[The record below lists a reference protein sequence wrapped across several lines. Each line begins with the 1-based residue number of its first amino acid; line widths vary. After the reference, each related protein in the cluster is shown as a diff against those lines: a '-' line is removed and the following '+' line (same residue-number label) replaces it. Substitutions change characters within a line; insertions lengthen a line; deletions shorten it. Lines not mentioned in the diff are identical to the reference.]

1 MARPNVEV
9 ERRQQI
15 LLSTCQVIAHQ
26 GVKELR
32 MADIAQAAGLST
44 GIIHYYF
51 DNKKDLIRAAF
62 QKNFERSLQNRAD
75 ISNSD
80 KTPLEK
86 LHAHID
92 ATLPTDKDS
101 IRAWHVWMELW
112 SASLHDT
119 DLQKLNDQAY
129 TERRQIIIQVVEN
142 CQQNGSLKIKD
153 PAETADML
161 MALLDGLAL
170 QVLAQSTVMDTRHMR
185 STGHAFIEHFRQDQH
200 IA

>member
-26 GVKELR
+26 GVKALR
-32 MADIAQAAGLST
+32 MADIAQVAGLST

-62 QKNFERSLQNRAD
+62 QKNFECSLQNRVD

-80 KTPLEK
+80 RTPLEK

-101 IRAWHVWMELW
+101 IRSWHVWMELW
-112 SASLHDT
+112 SASLHD
-119 DLQKLNDQAY
+119 DGLQKLNDRAY
-129 TERRQIIIQVVEN
+129 TERRQIVTQVVEN
-142 CQQNGSLKIKD
+142 CRHNGSLNIQD
-153 PAETADML
+153 PTETADML

-170 QVLAQSTVMDTRHMR
+170 QVLAQSSAMDTQHMR
-185 STGHAFIEHFRQDQH
+185 ATGHAFIKHFRQSQR